1 MQEQKSRSLTETEG
15 TWRSLELPCFRSKIV
30 SCYENEEVNNC
41 HGKEVGIT
49 AVGER
54 EKPIENPRLTRA
66 TLY

>member
-1 MQEQKSRSLTETEG
+1 MEPESEI
-15 TWRSLELPCFRSKIV
+15 SKPKLQQPG
-30 SCYENEEVNNC
+30 NEEAYNC

-54 EKPIENPRLTRA
+54 EKPIENPRPTRA